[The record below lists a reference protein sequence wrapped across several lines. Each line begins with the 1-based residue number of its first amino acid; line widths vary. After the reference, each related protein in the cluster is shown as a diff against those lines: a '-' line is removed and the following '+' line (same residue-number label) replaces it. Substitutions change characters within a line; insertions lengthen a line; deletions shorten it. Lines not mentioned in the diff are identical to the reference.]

1 MNHLIRAR
9 SPFILFLMCAMLAL
23 TIQSPVA
30 RAAMVPTGDYLRQ
43 EQMGAERARLMD
55 ALRDEQVAAKL
66 QQLGIPP
73 EMVERRIQRLTSEE
87 VALLNE
93 RIDELPAGGASI
105 VGITIF
111 VLVLLI
117 VLDLLG
123 ATDIFPAIR
132 PIQIN

>member
-1 MNHLIRAR
+1 SAGTTGRGRLVRWAGRDWTRNHWRSGMNHLIRAR

-93 RIDELPAGGASI
+93 RIDELPAGG
-105 VGITIF
+105 
-111 VLVLLI
+111 
-117 VLDLLG
+117 
-123 ATDIFPAIR
+123 
-132 PIQIN
+132 